1 MRYGG
6 VESAGTNFDYNAGTI
21 KRKPE
26 EDDPI
31 RKFISA
37 GSQAVHQ
44 LGNFLAQ
51 GITNPQQVAK
61 DSGSSSAFNQ

>member
-1 MRYGG
+1 MRYDGIQ
-6 VESAGTNFDYNAGTI
+6 SAGHKFDYNAGSI

-31 RKFISA
+31 RKTFNA
-37 GSQAVHQ
+37 GANLVKN

-51 GITNPQQVAK
+51 GITNPQASDQ
-61 DSGSSSAFNQ
+61 SSASSTAFRQ